1 MSILGSR
8 VRLQCLAELLIAIV
22 AEQVGTSALKASEG
36 FTQLG
41 PASLA
46 VAGYV
51 ASFYFFGR
59 SMRALPMGL
68 AYALWSGLGMLLAT
82 GLGVVL
88 FGEEVSLVSALGVG
102 MVIAGVGIL
111 SFDPEEK

>member
-1 MSILGSR
+1 
-8 VRLQCLAELLIAIV
+8 
-22 AEQVGTSALKASEG
+22 
-36 FTQLG
+36 
-41 PASLA
+41 
-46 VAGYV
+46 
-51 ASFYFFGR
+51 
-59 SMRALPMGL
+59 
-68 AYALWSGLGMLLAT
+68 MLLAT